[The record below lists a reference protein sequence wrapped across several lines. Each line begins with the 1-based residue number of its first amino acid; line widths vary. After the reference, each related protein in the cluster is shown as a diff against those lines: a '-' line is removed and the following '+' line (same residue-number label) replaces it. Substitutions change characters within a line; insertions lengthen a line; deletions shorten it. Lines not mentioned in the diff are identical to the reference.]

1 MNAGAHRQF
10 SVEHSALA
18 AHWTTAAKAM
28 EALAAARSLSE
39 VTEVLR
45 RYARRVVGA
54 DGIAIA
60 LRDGD
65 QCHYVAEDAIE
76 PLWQGQRFPMDICV
90 SGWAMRNGQTAVI
103 PDVFADARVPIDA
116 YRSTFVRAM
125 LMVPIGHVT
134 PVAAVGAYW
143 LEGGKATE
151 NQIALLE
158 ALARSASTALENGRL
173 FGALED
179 LNRELEQRV
188 RERTVELE
196 KSQENLR
203 QVQKMEMLGQL
214 TGHVAH
220 DFNNLLTP
228 IISSLDMILA
238 GRRPPEALGRTANIA
253 MQAAESAQVLVQR
266 LLAFARRQ
274 PLSPTAVDLRE
285 LLEGMK
291 ALLASTLGPRIDF
304 NIDAPQSM
312 PLIHADRH
320 QLELAILNLVVNGRD
335 AMPEGGALTISAS
348 LPSGGRRPA
357 SLGEGEFVRLVI
369 SDTGVG
375 MSPAIRASATEPFFT
390 TKPAGHGTGLGLSM
404 AHGLCGQL
412 GGTLDIISEV
422 GRGTQVE
429 LWLPV
434 EKARATASGTIVPD
448 METTSESDCKV
459 LLVDDNDL
467 VRSGTREMLT
477 DLGYEVVDTD
487 HAERALTIITDGYRP
502 EVVVTDHIMPGMTG
516 AELALRLRADH
527 PEIAVLIVSG
537 YEGEDIIAPDVVRL
551 SKPYR
556 QKHLQMSITAAK
568 EQAERLSGTA
578 GKSAIAS

>member
-1 MNAGAHRQF
+1 MNAGVHRQF
-10 SVEHSALA
+10 SFEHSALA
-18 AHWTTAAKAM
+18 AHWSTAAKAM
-28 EALAAARSLSE
+28 EALAAARSLAE

-45 RYARRVVGA
+45 LYARRVVGA
-54 DGIAIA
+54 DGIAIV
-60 LRDGD
+60 LRDGEY
-65 QCHYVAEDAIE
+65 CHYVAEDTVA
-76 PLWQGQRFPMDICV
+76 PLWQGQRFTIEHCV
-90 SGWAMRNGQTAVI
+90 SGWAMMNGQTAII

-116 YRSTFVRAM
+116 YRATFVRSM

-143 LEGGKATE
+143 SEGGKATE

-179 LNRELEQRV
+179 LNHELEQRV
-188 RERTVELE
+188 RERTAELE

-274 PLSPTAVDLRE
+274 PLSPTAVNLRE
-285 LLEGMK
+285 LLDGMK

-304 NIDAPQSM
+304 NVDVTASLPMIR
-312 PLIHADRH
+312 ADRH

-348 LPSGGRRPA
+348 QPDSAHRPRNLVQ
-357 SLGEGEFVRLVI
+357 SEFVRLVI
-369 SDTGVG
+369 SDTGTG
-375 MSPAIRASATEPFFT
+375 MTPAVRASATEPFFT

-434 EKARATASGTIVPD
+434 EKARAKAAGPAIFDAEPNV
-448 METTSESDCKV
+448 ESHCKV
-459 LLVDDNDL
+459 LLVDDNVL
-467 VRSGTREMLT
+467 VRSGTREMLK
-477 DLGYEVVDTD
+477 DLGYDVVDTD
-487 HAERALTIITDGYRP
+487 HAERALELIANGYRP
-502 EVVVTDHIMPGMTG
+502 DIVVTDHIMPGMTG
-516 AELALRLRADH
+516 AELALRLRVDH
-527 PEIAVLIVSG
+527 PEVAVLIVSG
-537 YEGEDIIAPDVVRL
+537 YEGVDLIAPDVVRL

-556 QKHLQMSITAAK
+556 QKHLQMSIAAAK
-568 EQAERLSGTA
+568 EQAERLSGTS
-578 GKSAIAS
+578 GKSAVAS

>member
-10 SVEHSALA
+10 SVERSALA

-28 EALAAARSLSE
+28 EALSGARSLDE
-39 VTEVLR
+39 VTNILR
-45 RYARRVVGA
+45 TYARRVVGA

-65 QCHYVAEDAIE
+65 YCHYVAEDAIA
-76 PLWQGQRFPMDICV
+76 PLWLDQRFPIETCV

-103 PDVFADARVPIDA
+103 PDVFSDSRVPVDA
-116 YRSTFVRAM
+116 YRKTFVRSM
-125 LMVPIGHVT
+125 LMVPIGHINA
-134 PVAAVGAYW
+134 VAAVGAYW
-143 LEGGKATE
+143 SDDGGATE

-188 RERTVELE
+188 RERTTELE

-253 MQAAESAQVLVQR
+253 MQAAESAQILVQR

-274 PLSPTAVDLRE
+274 PLSPTAVDLTD

-291 ALLASTLGPRIDF
+291 ALLVSTIGPRIDF
-304 NIDAPQSM
+304 SIELSQELPM
-312 PLIHADRH
+312 IHADRH
-320 QLELAILNLVVNGRD
+320 QLELAILNLVVNARD
-335 AMPEGGALTISAS
+335 AMPHGGTLTISATRAS
-348 LPSGGRRPA
+348 DACRPENL
-357 SLGEGEFVRLVI
+357 SRGDFVRLVI

-375 MSPAIRASATEPFFT
+375 MTPAVRAAATEPFFT

-412 GGTLDIISEV
+412 GGALDIVSEV

-429 LWLPV
+429 LWLPL
-434 EKARATASGTIVPD
+434 EKTLATVAHPSTGDTIVD
-448 METTSESDCKV
+448 AEKDCKV
-459 LLVDDNDL
+459 LLVDDNIL
-467 VRSGTREMLT
+467 VRSGTREMLK
-477 DLGYEVVDTD
+477 DMGYEVVDTD
-487 HAERALTIITDGYRP
+487 HAERALALIEDGYRP
-502 EVVVTDHIMPGMTG
+502 DVVITDHIMPGMTG
-516 AELALRLRADH
+516 AELALRLRVDC
-527 PEIAVLIVSG
+527 PEVAVLIISG
-537 YEGEDIIAPDVVRL
+537 YEGVDLIAPDVVRL

-556 QKHLQMSITAAK
+556 QKHLQVSIAAAK
-568 EQAERLSGTA
+568 EQAARLSKA
-578 GKSAIAS
+578 PGKSAIAS